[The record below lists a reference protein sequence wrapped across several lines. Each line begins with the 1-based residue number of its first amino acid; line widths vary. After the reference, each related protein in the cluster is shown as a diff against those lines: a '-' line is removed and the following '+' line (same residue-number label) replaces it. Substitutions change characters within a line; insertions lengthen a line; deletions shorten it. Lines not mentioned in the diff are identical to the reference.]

1 MSEKK
6 KRGRPVGSGT
16 KREGTDKPST
26 MSPIRKRGRPVG
38 SGRKREGKE
47 ERMDHGM
54 LM

>member
-6 KRGRPVGSGT
+6 KRGRPFGSGK
-16 KREGTDKPST
+16 KREATDKPST

-47 ERMDHGM
+47 ERADHCM
-54 LM
+54 LI